1 MLKMNRTTEYA
12 LIALRYMSA
21 RSEAVTAREIAERFG
36 LPSEITAKT
45 LQRLKDLELIRSI
58 QGARGGYVLGRSLSD
73 VTLSEFLTKVEGG
86 AAMVQCASPPP
97 VETPNAH
104 GAQVSSHRGCE
115 FESRCEI
122 QSFLGG
128 VQSKVLGVLDGIR
141 LSEVLR

>member
-36 LPSEITAKT
+36 LPAEITAKT
-45 LQRLKDLELIRSI
+45 LQRLKDQGLIRSI
-58 QGARGGYVLGRSLSD
+58 QGARGGYVLGRPLSE
-73 VTLSEFLTKVEGG
+73 VTLSEFLTRVEGG
-86 AAMVQCASPPP
+86 PAMVQCSSSATADAS
-97 VETPNAH
+97 VG
-104 GAQVSSHRGCE
+104 GAPSSAHRGCE

-141 LSEVLR
+141 LSEVLHS